1 MDTPESGS
9 QSAAVIEPTMCID
22 TAATRLDPASAVLME
37 WVESGE
43 LDAELDRIGTED
55 ADLATG

>member
-9 QSAAVIEPTMCID
+9 QSAAAIGPTMYID
-22 TAATRLDPASAVLME
+22 TAATRLDPASAALME

-43 LDAELDRIGTED
+43 LDAELDRIGAED
-55 ADLATG
+55 VDFLAL